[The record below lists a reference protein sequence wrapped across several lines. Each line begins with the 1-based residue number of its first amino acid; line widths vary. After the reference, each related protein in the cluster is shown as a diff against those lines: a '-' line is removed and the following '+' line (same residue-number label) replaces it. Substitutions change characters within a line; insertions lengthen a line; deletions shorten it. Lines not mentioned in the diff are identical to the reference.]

1 MFEHLLKSQNSDSM
15 KSRSALMSKIMW
27 YGEQRIKLIS
37 FAEGFGAGRV
47 RISCFMS
54 VRIYE
59 RNCFVREDFFK
70 SFLFQFTDTIGRK
83 QLSAI
88 EMIPKIKTVSRSKR
102 DQTQRV

>member
-1 MFEHLLKSQNSDSM
+1 MFEHVLKSQNSDSM
-15 KSRSALMSKIMW
+15 KNRSALMSKIMW
-27 YGEQRIKLIS
+27 YGEQRTFSKLIS

-59 RNCFVREDFFK
+59 RNCFAREDFFK
-70 SFLFQFTDTIGRK
+70 SFLFQFTETIGRK

-88 EMIPKIKTVSRSKR
+88 EIIPKIKTVSSSKR
-102 DQTQRV
+102 N